1 MPQLRAVPLTVFLL
15 VTSLLAAASLSSD
28 TLFLSCS
35 GAADNFTS
43 PSPYAS
49 NLLSLIS
56 ALISTTPE
64 TPNLFSSRITAGPSQ
79 AFGLAQCRPD
89 ASPAVCSACLANA
102 AAAALNTSCPGNKSA
117 SVRNVYCVL
126 RYADHAIASVLEYP
140 SFSSVFSPENA
151 SNPALFGQQLGS
163 MLSGILPVASS
174 SPLRIAGGVNG
185 VDAGMNYTVYGLAWC
200 TADLSPENCYQCLD
214 HALMSYTGCCD
225 FSLGGGSI
233 TISCIVSY
241 NILPFFNAS
250 LIQNASA
257 ISPPPTQFKTAIVR
271 RSGQR
276 KRIILAVSISAAV
289 VSALILIYI
298 IFFIC
303 RKKQAARKIS
313 KLTAEE
319 KMSATDSHL
328 LPFSSLKSATNNF
341 SVENKLREGRFGPV
355 YEGVLS
361 DGQRVLVKRLPRA
374 SGQGLVDLK
383 NEAALVSQLQHRNLV
398 KLLGCCVQDDETL
411 LVYEY
416 LPNASL
422 DKHLYD
428 PARRAKLDWETR
440 HLIIEGIARGLVYL
454 HNHSRL
460 RIIHRDLN
468 CTNILLDAEMN
479 PKISDF
485 GHAKLVGIDES
496 QWDTKQIAGT
506 SGYMAPEY
514 ALRGLFSTKSDVFS
528 YGMVVLEIITGRR
541 NGSFTN
547 LQTYVWQ
554 NWSQEKAERVIDEGL
569 DGEYRVEQ
577 VLMCIKIGLLCVQA
591 EPEERPSMA
600 TVVLML
606 SSDAEMLPAPSRP
619 AYFTD
624 GSLPISSSSELS
636 DNYVVGSMDMT
647 RPR

>member
-1 MPQLRAVPLTVFLL
+1 MPQLIRTVPLIVFLL
-15 VTSLLAAASLSSD
+15 LLTSLLAAASLSSD
-28 TLFLSCS
+28 ILFFSCS

-56 ALISTTPE
+56 ALISTTPK

-89 ASPAVCSACLANA
+89 ASPAVCSACLTGA

-140 SFSSVFSPENA
+140 SFSSVPSPENA

-163 MLSGILPVASS
+163 MLSAILPVASS
-174 SPLRIAGGVNG
+174 SPLRIAGGVNR

-200 TADLSPENCYQCLD
+200 TTDLSPENCYQCLD

-225 FSLGGGSI
+225 YSLGGGAI

-250 LIQNASA
+250 LIQNASV
-257 ISPPPTQFKTAIVR
+257 ISPPPTQFKTE
-271 RSGQR
+271 
-276 KRIILAVSISAAV
+276 
-289 VSALILIYI
+289 
-298 IFFIC
+298 
-303 RKKQAARKIS
+303 
-313 KLTAEE
+313 LTAEE
-319 KMSATDSHL
+319 KMRATDSHL

-341 SVENKLREGRFGPV
+341 SAENKLREGRFGPV
-355 YEGVLS
+355 YKGVLS

-422 DKHLYD
+422 DKHLYGEPFAIPIMHAAPQFLLIQHLPSSSSSSAQTD

-468 CTNILLDAEMN
+468 STNILLDAEMN

-514 ALRGLFSTKSDVFS
+514 AMRGLFSTKSDVFS

-554 NWSQEKAERVIDEGL
+554 NWSREKAEQVIDESL

-591 EPEERPSMA
+591 EPAERPSMA

-624 GSLPISSSSELS
+624 GSPPISLLSELS

-647 RPR
+647 HPR